1 MFAEFLKK
9 DSFEV
14 EFSRLGIRTAIN
26 PLSEDELDECRRMK
40 GTDGAR
46 YALYLACPALHEEGE
61 RLYKNGEIF
70 SPLDITMAVDIAD
83 INAAYGYIREISGM
97 GESQVKLYKHT
108 YGMDETFDEISRGL
122 SDNAENGES
131 VSEGRIMEYYGEE
144 SHNLSYG
151 DEKGRNMTNGVGFA
165 DNMSGNGE
173 NGGNMEDFVAVLARK
188 LRMAAENM

>member
-1 MFAEFLKK
+1 MFAEFLRK
-9 DSFEV
+9 DSYEM

-26 PLSEDELDECRRMK
+26 PLSEDELEECRRMK

-83 INAAYGYIREISGM
+83 INAAYGYIKEISGM
-97 GESQVKLYKHT
+97 GESQVKLYKHSF
-108 YGMDETFDEISRGL
+108 GADETFDEISRGL
-122 SDNAENGES
+122 ADNVENGEIMS
-131 VSEGRIMEYYGEE
+131 DDGIFYDEADDFAVAEREGRKMAKKGDYSY
-144 SHNLSYG
+144 NLS
-151 DEKGRNMTNGVGFA
+151 NNV
-165 DNMSGNGE
+165 E
-173 NGGNMEDFVAVLARK
+173 NGGDMEDFVTILAQK

>member
-1 MFAEFLKK
+1 MFAEFLRK
-9 DSFEV
+9 DSYEM

-26 PLSEDELDECRRMK
+26 PLSEDELEECRRMK

-97 GESQVKLYKHT
+97 GESQVKLYKHSF
-108 YGMDETFDEISRGL
+108 GADETFDEISRGL
-122 SDNAENGES
+122 ADNVEKGEIMPDDDIFYDEADDFAVAER
-131 VSEGRIMEYYGEE
+131 EGRKMTKKGDYSY
-144 SHNLSYG
+144 NLS
-151 DEKGRNMTNGVGFA
+151 NNV
-165 DNMSGNGE
+165 E
-173 NGGNMEDFVAVLARK
+173 NGGDMEGFVTILAQK

>member
-1 MFAEFLKK
+1 MFAEFLRK
-9 DSFEV
+9 DSYEM

-26 PLSEDELDECRRMK
+26 PLSEDELEECRRMK

-83 INAAYGYIREISGM
+83 INAAYGYIKEISGM
-97 GESQVKLYKHT
+97 GESQVKLYKHSF
-108 YGMDETFDEISRGL
+108 GADEAFDEISRGL
-122 SDNAENGES
+122 ADNVENGEIMPDDDIFYDEADDFALDER
-131 VSEGRIMEYYGEE
+131 VGRKMTKKGDYSY
-144 SHNLSYG
+144 NLS
-151 DEKGRNMTNGVGFA
+151 NNV
-165 DNMSGNGE
+165 E
-173 NGGNMEDFVAVLARK
+173 NGGDMEGFVTILAQK

>member
-1 MFAEFLKK
+1 MFAEFLRK
-9 DSFEV
+9 DSYEM

-26 PLSEDELDECRRMK
+26 PLSEDELEECRRMK

-70 SPLDITMAVDIAD
+70 SPLDITMAIDIAD

-97 GESQVKLYKHT
+97 GESQVKLYKHSF
-108 YGMDETFDEISRGL
+108 GADETFDEISLGL
-122 SDNAENGES
+122 ADNVEKGEIISDDGIFYDEADDFTVAER
-131 VSEGRIMEYYGEE
+131 EGRKMTNDVGFTN
-144 SHNLSYG
+144 NLS
-151 DEKGRNMTNGVGFA
+151 NNV
-165 DNMSGNGE
+165 E
-173 NGGNMEDFVAVLARK
+173 NGGDMEGFVTILAQK

>member
-1 MFAEFLKK
+1 MFAEFLRK
-9 DSFEV
+9 DSYEV

-26 PLSEDELDECRRMK
+26 PLSEDELEECRRMK

-70 SPLDITMAVDIAD
+70 SPLDITMAIDIAD

-97 GESQVKLYKHT
+97 GESQVKLYKHSF
-108 YGMDETFDEISRGL
+108 GADETFDEISRGL
-122 SDNAENGES
+122 SDNVENGEIMS
-131 VSEGRIMEYYGEE
+131 DDGIFYDEADDFAVAEREGRKMMNNVGFTN
-144 SHNLSYG
+144 NLS
-151 DEKGRNMTNGVGFA
+151 NNV
-165 DNMSGNGE
+165 E
-173 NGGNMEDFVAVLARK
+173 NGGDMEGFVAILAQK

>member
-1 MFAEFLKK
+1 MFAEFLRK
-9 DSFEV
+9 DSYEM

-26 PLSEDELDECRRMK
+26 PLSEDELEECRRMK

-83 INAAYGYIREISGM
+83 INAAYGYIKEISGM
-97 GESQVKLYKHT
+97 SESQVKLYKHSF
-108 YGMDETFDEISRGL
+108 GLDETFDEISRGL
-122 SDNAENGES
+122 SDNVEKGEIMLDDDIFYNEADDFATDER
-131 VSEGRIMEYYGEE
+131 VGRKMTKKGDYSY
-144 SHNLSYG
+144 NLS
-151 DEKGRNMTNGVGFA
+151 NNV
-165 DNMSGNGE
+165 E
-173 NGGNMEDFVAVLARK
+173 NGGDMEGFVTILAQK

>member
-1 MFAEFLKK
+1 MFAEFLRK
-9 DSFEV
+9 DSYEM

-26 PLSEDELDECRRMK
+26 PLSEDELEECRRMK

-97 GESQVKLYKHT
+97 GESQVKLYKHSF
-108 YGMDETFDEISRGL
+108 GADETFDEISRGL
-122 SDNAENGES
+122 ADNVEKREIMPDDDIFYDEADDFATDER
-131 VSEGRIMEYYGEE
+131 EGRKMTNDVGFTN
-144 SHNLSYG
+144 NLS
-151 DEKGRNMTNGVGFA
+151 NNV
-165 DNMSGNGE
+165 E
-173 NGGNMEDFVAVLARK
+173 NGGDMEGFVTILAQK

>member
-1 MFAEFLKK
+1 MFAEFLRK
-9 DSFEV
+9 DSYEM

-26 PLSEDELDECRRMK
+26 PLSEDELEECRRMK

-83 INAAYGYIREISGM
+83 INAAYGYIKEISGM
-97 GESQVKLYKHT
+97 GESQVKLYKHSF
-108 YGMDETFDEISRGL
+108 GADETFDEISRGL
-122 SDNAENGES
+122 ADNVEKREIMSDDGIFYDEADDFAVAER
-131 VSEGRIMEYYGEE
+131 EGRKMMNDVGFTN
-144 SHNLSYG
+144 NLS
-151 DEKGRNMTNGVGFA
+151 NNV
-165 DNMSGNGE
+165 E
-173 NGGNMEDFVAVLARK
+173 NGGDMEGFVTILAQK

>member
-1 MFAEFLKK
+1 MFAEFLRK
-9 DSFEV
+9 DSYEM

-26 PLSEDELDECRRMK
+26 PLSEDELEECRRMK

-97 GESQVKLYKHT
+97 GESQVKLYKHSF
-108 YGMDETFDEISRGL
+108 GADETFDEISRGL
-122 SDNAENGES
+122 ADNVENREIMSDDGIFYDEADDFATDER
-131 VSEGRIMEYYGEE
+131 VGRKMTNNVGFTN
-144 SHNLSYG
+144 NLS
-151 DEKGRNMTNGVGFA
+151 NNV
-165 DNMSGNGE
+165 E
-173 NGGNMEDFVAVLARK
+173 NGGDMEGFVTILAQK

>member
-1 MFAEFLKK
+1 MFAEFLRK
-9 DSFEV
+9 DSYEV

-26 PLSEDELDECRRMK
+26 PLSEDELEECRRMK

-83 INAAYGYIREISGM
+83 VNAAYGYIKEISGM
-97 GESQVKLYKHT
+97 GESQVKLYKHSF
-108 YGMDETFDEISRGL
+108 GADETFDEISRGL
-122 SDNAENGES
+122 ADNVENGEIMS
-131 VSEGRIMEYYGEE
+131 DDGIFYDEADDFAVAEREGRKMMNNVGFTN
-144 SHNLSYG
+144 NLS
-151 DEKGRNMTNGVGFA
+151 NNV
-165 DNMSGNGE
+165 E
-173 NGGNMEDFVAVLARK
+173 NGGDMEGFVTILAQK

>member
-1 MFAEFLKK
+1 MFAEFLRK
-9 DSFEV
+9 DSYEM

-26 PLSEDELDECRRMK
+26 PLSEDELEECRRMK

-97 GESQVKLYKHT
+97 GESQVKLYKHSF
-108 YGMDETFDEISRGL
+108 GADETFDEISRGL
-122 SDNAENGES
+122 ADNVEKREIMSDDGIFYDETDDFAVAER
-131 VSEGRIMEYYGEE
+131 EGRKMTNDVGFTN
-144 SHNLSYG
+144 NLS
-151 DEKGRNMTNGVGFA
+151 NNV
-165 DNMSGNGE
+165 E
-173 NGGNMEDFVAVLARK
+173 NGGDMEGFVAVLAQK

>member
-1 MFAEFLKK
+1 MFAEFLRK
-9 DSFEV
+9 DSYEM

-26 PLSEDELDECRRMK
+26 PLSEDELEECRRMK

-97 GESQVKLYKHT
+97 GESQVKLYKHSF
-108 YGMDETFDEISRGL
+108 GADETFDEISRGL
-122 SDNAENGES
+122 
-131 VSEGRIMEYYGEE
+131 
-144 SHNLSYG
+144 
-151 DEKGRNMTNGVGFA
+151 A
-165 DNMSGNGE
+165 DNVGNGE
-173 NGGNMEDFVAVLARK
+173 IMSDDGIFYDEADDFAPDERGGRKMTNDVGFTNNLSNNVENGGDMEGFVTILAQK

>member
-1 MFAEFLKK
+1 MFAEFLRK
-9 DSFEV
+9 DSYEM

-26 PLSEDELDECRRMK
+26 PLSEDELEECRRMK

-97 GESQVKLYKHT
+97 GESQVKLYKHSF
-108 YGMDETFDEISRGL
+108 GADETFDEISRGL
-122 SDNAENGES
+122 ADNAEKGEIMS
-131 VSEGRIMEYYGEE
+131 DDEIFYDETDDFAVAEREGRKMMNDVGFTN
-144 SHNLSYG
+144 NLS
-151 DEKGRNMTNGVGFA
+151 NNV
-165 DNMSGNGE
+165 E
-173 NGGNMEDFVAVLARK
+173 NGGNMEGFVTILAQK

>member
-1 MFAEFLKK
+1 MFAEFLRK
-9 DSFEV
+9 DSYEM

-26 PLSEDELDECRRMK
+26 PLSEDELEECRRMK

-70 SPLDITMAVDIAD
+70 SPLDITMAIDIAD

-97 GESQVKLYKHT
+97 GESQVKLYKHSF
-108 YGMDETFDEISRGL
+108 GADETFDEISRGL
-122 SDNAENGES
+122 ADNVEKREMMSDDGIFYDEADDFAVAER
-131 VSEGRIMEYYGEE
+131 EGRKMMNNVGFTN
-144 SHNLSYG
+144 NLS
-151 DEKGRNMTNGVGFA
+151 NNV
-165 DNMSGNGE
+165 E
-173 NGGNMEDFVAVLARK
+173 NGGDMEGFVTILAQK

>member
-1 MFAEFLKK
+1 MFAEFLRK
-9 DSFEV
+9 DSYEM

-26 PLSEDELDECRRMK
+26 PLSEDELEECRRMK

-83 INAAYGYIREISGM
+83 INAAYGYIKEISGM
-97 GESQVKLYKHT
+97 GESQVKLYKHSF
-108 YGMDETFDEISRGL
+108 GADETFDEISRGL
-122 SDNAENGES
+122 ADNAEKGEIMS
-131 VSEGRIMEYYGEE
+131 DDGIFYDESDDFAPDEREGRKMTNDVRFTN
-144 SHNLSYG
+144 NLS
-151 DEKGRNMTNGVGFA
+151 NNV
-165 DNMSGNGE
+165 E
-173 NGGNMEDFVAVLARK
+173 NGGDMEGFVTILAQK

>member
-1 MFAEFLKK
+1 MFAEFLRK
-9 DSFEV
+9 DSYEM

-26 PLSEDELDECRRMK
+26 PLSEDELEECRRMK

-83 INAAYGYIREISGM
+83 INAAYGYIKEISGM
-97 GESQVKLYKHT
+97 GESQVKLYKHSF
-108 YGMDETFDEISRGL
+108 GADETFDEISRGL
-122 SDNAENGES
+122 ADNVEKGEIMSDGGIFYDEADDFAVAER
-131 VSEGRIMEYYGEE
+131 EGRKMMNNVGFTN
-144 SHNLSYG
+144 NLS
-151 DEKGRNMTNGVGFA
+151 NNV
-165 DNMSGNGE
+165 E
-173 NGGNMEDFVAVLARK
+173 NGGDMEGFVTILAQK

>member
-1 MFAEFLKK
+1 MFAEFLRK
-9 DSFEV
+9 DSYEM

-26 PLSEDELDECRRMK
+26 PLSEDELEECRRMK

-83 INAAYGYIREISGM
+83 INAAYGYIKEISGM
-97 GESQVKLYKHT
+97 GESQVKLYKHSF
-108 YGMDETFDEISRGL
+108 GADETFDEISRGL
-122 SDNAENGES
+122 ADNVEKGEIMSDDDIFYDEADDFAADER
-131 VSEGRIMEYYGEE
+131 EGRKMTKKGDYSY
-144 SHNLSYG
+144 NLS
-151 DEKGRNMTNGVGFA
+151 NNV
-165 DNMSGNGE
+165 E
-173 NGGNMEDFVAVLARK
+173 NGGDMEGFVTILAQK

>member
-1 MFAEFLKK
+1 MFAEFLRK
-9 DSFEV
+9 DSYEV

-26 PLSEDELDECRRMK
+26 PLSEDELEECRRMK

-83 INAAYGYIREISGM
+83 INAAYGYLREISGM
-97 GESQVKLYKHT
+97 GESQVKLYKHSF
-108 YGMDETFDEISRGL
+108 GLDETFDEISRGL
-122 SDNAENGES
+122 ADNVEKWEIMSDDGIFYDEADDFAVAER
-131 VSEGRIMEYYGEE
+131 EGRKMTNNVGFTN
-144 SHNLSYG
+144 NLS
-151 DEKGRNMTNGVGFA
+151 NNV
-165 DNMSGNGE
+165 E
-173 NGGNMEDFVAVLARK
+173 NGGDMEGFVTILAQK

>member
-1 MFAEFLKK
+1 MFAEFLRK
-9 DSFEV
+9 DSYEV

-97 GESQVKLYKHT
+97 GESQVKLYKHSF
-108 YGMDETFDEISRGL
+108 GMDETFDEISRGL
-122 SDNAENGES
+122 SDNVENGEIMS
-131 VSEGRIMEYYGEE
+131 DDGVFYDEAGDFAQPEREGRKMTNDVRFT
-144 SHNLSYG
+144 HNLS
-151 DEKGRNMTNGVGFA
+151 NNV
-165 DNMSGNGE
+165 E
-173 NGGNMEDFVAVLARK
+173 NGGDMESFVTILAQK

>member
-1 MFAEFLKK
+1 MFAEFLRK
-9 DSFEV
+9 DSYEM

-26 PLSEDELDECRRMK
+26 PLSEDELEECRRMK

-70 SPLDITMAVDIAD
+70 SPLDITMAIDIAD

-97 GESQVKLYKHT
+97 GESQVKLYKHSF
-108 YGMDETFDEISRGL
+108 GADETFDEISRGL
-122 SDNAENGES
+122 ADNVEKGEIMSDDGIFYDEADDFAVAER
-131 VSEGRIMEYYGEE
+131 EGRKMMNDVGFTN
-144 SHNLSYG
+144 NLS
-151 DEKGRNMTNGVGFA
+151 NNV
-165 DNMSGNGE
+165 E
-173 NGGNMEDFVAVLARK
+173 NGGDMEGFVTILAQK

>member
-1 MFAEFLKK
+1 MFAEFLRK
-9 DSFEV
+9 DSYEV

-26 PLSEDELDECRRMK
+26 PLSEDELEECRRMK

-83 INAAYGYIREISGM
+83 INAAYGYIKEISGM
-97 GESQVKLYKHT
+97 GESQVKLYKHSF
-108 YGMDETFDEISRGL
+108 GADETFDEISRGL
-122 SDNAENGES
+122 ADNVENGEIMS
-131 VSEGRIMEYYGEE
+131 DDGIFYDEADDFAVAEREGRKMMNNVGFTN
-144 SHNLSYG
+144 NLS
-151 DEKGRNMTNGVGFA
+151 NNV
-165 DNMSGNGE
+165 E
-173 NGGNMEDFVAVLARK
+173 NGGDMEGFVTILAQK

>member
-1 MFAEFLKK
+1 MFAEFLRK
-9 DSFEV
+9 DSYEM

-26 PLSEDELDECRRMK
+26 PLSEDELEECRRMK

-97 GESQVKLYKHT
+97 GESQVKLYKHSF
-108 YGMDETFDEISRGL
+108 GADETFDEISRGL
-122 SDNAENGES
+122 ADNVENGEIMS
-131 VSEGRIMEYYGEE
+131 DDGIFYDEADDFAVAEREGRKMTKKGDY
-144 SHNLSYG
+144 SHNLS
-151 DEKGRNMTNGVGFA
+151 NNV
-165 DNMSGNGE
+165 E
-173 NGGNMEDFVAVLARK
+173 NGGDMEGFVTILAQK

>member
-1 MFAEFLKK
+1 MFAEFLRK
-9 DSFEV
+9 DSYEM
-14 EFSRLGIRTAIN
+14 EYSRLGIRTAIN
-26 PLSEDELDECRRMK
+26 PLSEDELEECRRMK

-97 GESQVKLYKHT
+97 GESQVKLYKHSF
-108 YGMDETFDEISRGL
+108 GLDETFDEISRGL
-122 SDNAENGES
+122 ADNVENGEIMS
-131 VSEGRIMEYYGEE
+131 DVGIFYDGADDFAVAEREGRKMTKKGDYSY
-144 SHNLSYG
+144 NLS
-151 DEKGRNMTNGVGFA
+151 NNV
-165 DNMSGNGE
+165 E
-173 NGGNMEDFVAVLARK
+173 NGGDMEDFVTILAQK

>member
-1 MFAEFLKK
+1 MFAEFLRK
-9 DSFEV
+9 DSYEV

-26 PLSEDELDECRRMK
+26 PLSEDELEECRRMK

-97 GESQVKLYKHT
+97 GESQVKLYKHSF
-108 YGMDETFDEISRGL
+108 GADETFDEISRGL
-122 SDNAENGES
+122 ADNVEKGEIMSDDDIFYDEADDFAADER
-131 VSEGRIMEYYGEE
+131 EGRKMTKKGDY
-144 SHNLSYG
+144 SHNLS
-151 DEKGRNMTNGVGFA
+151 NNV
-165 DNMSGNGE
+165 E
-173 NGGNMEDFVAVLARK
+173 NGGDMEGFVTILAQK

>member
-1 MFAEFLKK
+1 MFAEFLRK
-9 DSFEV
+9 DSYEM

-26 PLSEDELDECRRMK
+26 PLSEDELEECRRMK

-70 SPLDITMAVDIAD
+70 SPLDITMAIDIAD

-97 GESQVKLYKHT
+97 GESQVKLYKHSF
-108 YGMDETFDEISRGL
+108 GADETFDEISRGL
-122 SDNAENGES
+122 LDNVEKREIMSDDGIFYDEADDFAVAER
-131 VSEGRIMEYYGEE
+131 EGRKMTNDVGFTN
-144 SHNLSYG
+144 NLS
-151 DEKGRNMTNGVGFA
+151 NNV
-165 DNMSGNGE
+165 E
-173 NGGNMEDFVAVLARK
+173 NGGDMEGFVTILAQK

>member
-1 MFAEFLKK
+1 MFAEFLRK
-9 DSFEV
+9 DSYEM

-26 PLSEDELDECRRMK
+26 PLSEDELEECRRMK

-97 GESQVKLYKHT
+97 GESQVKLYKHSF
-108 YGMDETFDEISRGL
+108 GADETFDEISRGL
-122 SDNAENGES
+122 ADNVENGEIMPDDGIFYDEADDFA
-131 VSEGRIMEYYGEE
+131 VAEREGRKMTKKGDYSY
-144 SHNLSYG
+144 NLS
-151 DEKGRNMTNGVGFA
+151 NNV
-165 DNMSGNGE
+165 E
-173 NGGNMEDFVAVLARK
+173 NGGDMEGFVTILAQK

>member
-1 MFAEFLKK
+1 MFAEFLRK
-9 DSFEV
+9 DSYEV

-26 PLSEDELDECRRMK
+26 PLSEDELEECRRMK

-83 INAAYGYIREISGM
+83 INAAYGYIKEISGM
-97 GESQVKLYKHT
+97 GESQVKLYKHSF
-108 YGMDETFDEISRGL
+108 GADETFDEISRGL
-122 SDNAENGES
+122 ADNVENGEIMS
-131 VSEGRIMEYYGEE
+131 DDGIFYDEADDFAVAEREGRKMMNDVGFTN
-144 SHNLSYG
+144 NLS
-151 DEKGRNMTNGVGFA
+151 NNV
-165 DNMSGNGE
+165 E
-173 NGGNMEDFVAVLARK
+173 NGGDMEGFVTILAQK

>member
-1 MFAEFLKK
+1 MFAEFLRK
-9 DSFEV
+9 DSYEM

-26 PLSEDELDECRRMK
+26 PLSEDELEECRRMK

-83 INAAYGYIREISGM
+83 INAAYGYIKEISGM
-97 GESQVKLYKHT
+97 GESQVKLYKHSF
-108 YGMDETFDEISRGL
+108 GLDETFDEISRGL
-122 SDNAENGES
+122 SDNVEKGEIMLDDDIFYNEADDFATDER
-131 VSEGRIMEYYGEE
+131 VGRKMTNNVGFTN
-144 SHNLSYG
+144 NLS
-151 DEKGRNMTNGVGFA
+151 NNV
-165 DNMSGNGE
+165 E
-173 NGGNMEDFVAVLARK
+173 NGGDMEGFVTILAQK